1 MCEKPIFILTSFLC
15 MIQGEYLINHRAVSG
30 RGGEGGTHTHKKHQL
45 KDRSGDENLDI

>member
-30 RGGEGGTHTHKKHQL
+30 GEKKKKKTPAEEQ
-45 KDRSGDENLDI
+45 EW

>member
-30 RGGEGGTHTHKKHQL
+30 KGGGGTQKTPAEGQ
-45 KDRSGDENLDI
+45 EW

>member
-30 RGGEGGTHTHKKHQL
+30 KGGHKKHQL

>member
-1 MCEKPIFILTSFLC
+1 

-30 RGGEGGTHTHKKHQL
+30 GGNKKHQL